1 MRLYLILL
9 FVSAMVYCNAQTITQ
24 GTITSFGSYVG
35 TSSPIIDYSC
45 GETINTTISNGTNTI
60 TQGFLQPELYSF
72 IGVLTISKNNTV
84 NVFPNPSSA
93 DFKIDIAEDVEWTL
107 TDAQS
112 KIIKS
117 GNDKVITSADLNAGV
132 YILNIKAT
140 NKQFNKTIKLIK
152 N

>member
-1 MRLYLILL
+1 MKIHLLL
-9 FVSAMVYCNAQTITQ
+9 FFSISVLFSKAQTITQ

-72 IGVLTISKNNTV
+72 IGILTISKNNTV

-117 GNDKVITSADLNAGV
+117 GTDKVIPSAELNAGI

-140 NKQFNKTIKLIK
+140 NNQFNKTIKLIK

>member
-1 MRLYLILL
+1 MKICILL
-9 FVSAMVYCNAQTITQ
+9 FFCIFVFFSKAQTITQ

-45 GETINTTISNGTNTI
+45 GETINTTISNGTNII
-60 TQGFLQPELYSF
+60 TQGLLQPELYSF
-72 IGVLTISKNNTV
+72 IGVLSISENNTV

-93 DFKIDIAEDVEWTL
+93 DFKIDISDNVEWTL

-112 KIIKS
+112 KIIKI
-117 GNDKVITSADLNAGV
+117 GTDKVIPSAELNPGI
-132 YILNIKAT
+132 YILNIKTT